1 MTNENTNSKNNSN
14 IDQENDK
21 YIQDTFD
28 KKRPITENTDDTIK
42 IATKIESF
50 SSDGEG
56 DDNDDD
62 DEDDANKAKVFGSE
76 EDNKVTGKL
85 NTSNENES
93 SEQKTETRPKRTESF
108 LNNDGID
115 QLKPRQRK
123 ERVSSL
129 SLTDQVFNNLQM
141 SSSGTGIAGS
151 RRSSAISINSN
162 LANNTSNLD
171 SLVSP
176 RQSQSS
182 RRPSVSFNN
191 NFNNNNNNNN
201 STAGT
206 AFNNP
211 FNADKE
217 NDALVDEPHAP
228 EDKSKMFTLEDD
240 DNDENDL
247 EGRAMSNESVGS
259 GVLKRN
265 SSLNNGRR
273 GSMRVSRS
281 SSISHH
287 KLHNQRKTIID
298 HERVASYAFAFDIDG
313 VLIRGKETIPEA
325 VKAMDLLNGNNKY
338 NIKVPYIFITNG
350 GGNDE
355 KLRCENLSKRLHC
368 DIQVDQIIQGHTP
381 MKSLVGIYE
390 NVLVVGGIEDNCRK
404 IAEKYGFKNV
414 YIPFDILNWNPN
426 VTPYYKLSEEEKKF
440 CKKDV
445 DFSKTK
451 IDAILVFADSR
462 NWNVDQ
468 QIILELLMSKNGTMG
483 TSDAPDFDKGPELY
497 FAHSDFVWATDYKLN
512 RYGMGAL
519 QISIAALYQEST
531 GKPLKVNRFGKPQRG
546 TFRFAEKVLSNWRRE
561 TLENEFEQMRMN
573 SVSSASGAP
582 DDSDFVR
589 TNSHTFLSPRGSVA
603 EHAIAEDPIAEEEE
617 ETADTHGSKAQKTTT
632 SNSVSSATSSQIAD
646 EVPAPSEIDPDN
658 DDGIFFEGYSNELI
672 LPPASTVY
680 FVGDTP
686 ESDIRFANSHD
697 DSWFSILVK
706 TGVYQDGS
714 IPKYKP
720 KKIVNTVLDAVKFAM
735 DREQAK
741 ELEEWNAQFDD

>member
-1 MTNENTNSKNNSN
+1 MTSNKINSKSNSQ

-42 IATKIESF
+42 IATRIESF
-50 SSDGEG
+50 SSDDEGEG
-56 DDNDDD
+56 EGEGEGE
-62 DEDDANKAKVFGSE
+62 DENSAKVFGSE
-76 EDNKVTGKL
+76 EDNKTTGKL
-85 NTSNENES
+85 NTSND
-93 SEQKTETRPKRTESF
+93 KETRPKRTESF

-115 QLKPRQRK
+115 ELKPRQRK

-141 SSSGTGIAGS
+141 SSSGAGIAGS

-162 LANNTSNLD
+162 LASNNNSNID

-182 RRPSVSFNN
+182 RRPSISFNS
-191 NFNNNNNNNN
+191 NFSNTNSTNTTNNNT
-201 STAGT
+201 TAGT
-206 AFNNP
+206 GFNNP
-211 FNADKE
+211 FNADKQ
-217 NDALVDEPHAP
+217 DALVDEPAAP
-228 EDKSKMFTLEDD
+228 EDKSKMFTLDD
-240 DNDENDL
+240 DNDDNENDNEDL
-247 EGRAMSNESVGS
+247 EGRALSNGSVGS
-259 GVLKRN
+259 GTLKRN
-265 SSLNNGRR
+265 SSLNGARR
-273 GSMRVSRS
+273 GSMKVSRS

-325 VKAMDLLNGNNKY
+325 IKAMDLLNGNNKY

-355 KLRCENLSKRLHC
+355 KLRCQNLSKRLHC

-381 MKSLVGIYE
+381 MKSLVGIYD

-404 IAEKYGFKNV
+404 IAENYGFKNV

-426 VTPYYKLSEEEKKF
+426 VTPYYKLTDEEKKF

-531 GKPLKVNRFGKPQRG
+531 GKALKVNRFGKPQRG

-561 TLENEFEQMRMN
+561 TLENEFEQLRMN

-582 DDSDFVR
+582 EESDIAR
-589 TNSHTFLSPRGSVA
+589 TKSHPFLSPRNSVA
-603 EHAIAEDPIAEEEE
+603 EEAIAEDPVAEEEE
-617 ETADTHGSKAQKTTT
+617 ETAADTHGSQSNKTAA
-632 SNSVSSATSSQIAD
+632 SGSVSSSASSQIGQM
-646 EVPAPSEIDPDN
+646 ESDPDN

-697 DSWFSILVK
+697 ASWFSILVK